1 MKEDSCLPI
10 RGHGSPKHVIKVDLH
25 LLVCDCSSLQ
35 HVRLTLARQTH
46 LSMSDLPQHVT
57 HLSTSLTSVC
67 CLSTSLTSAHQ
78 TYLGMSDSP
87 QRISFTSACQ
97 THLCSMSDSPPQ
109 HVRLTSAAHQTHLST
124 SDSPQ
129 HITHLSTPDLP
140 QHITHLSTSDLPQY
154 VRLTS
159 VHHSPQYTTHLSMSD
174 SPQHVRLTSAH
185 QTHTSARQDSPQ
197 HVMKGDLPAG
207 VQLLNLIAHV
217 LEEQAA
223 LLGVH
228 LQASLQQA

>member
-97 THLCSMSDSPPQ
+97 THLRSMSDSPQQ
-109 HVRLTSAAHQTHLST
+109 HIRLTSAHQTRLSTSLTSAHQTCLST
-124 SDSPQ
+124 SLTSAHQIYLSMSDLLQ
-129 HITHLSTPDLP
+129 CITHLSTP
-140 QHITHLSTSDLPQY
+140 
-154 VRLTS
+154 LTS
-159 VHHSPQYTTHLSMSD
+159 ACQTHLSMSD
-174 SPQHVRLTSAH
+174 SPQHIRLT
-185 QTHTSARQDSPQ
+185 PQ
-197 HVMKGDLPAG
+197 HVKT
-207 VQLLNLIAHV
+207 
-217 LEEQAA
+217 
-223 LLGVH
+223 H
-228 LQASLQQA
+228 LSTS